1 MNALTKVRSAG
12 GNVHADAQSL
22 HRDTGPMSIRSFLA
36 CSPPWWPLLCAMALT
51 GHSVARAQQDT
62 PCPTN
67 SVRAPASQ
75 GTLHQVTCIP
85 THLHNKTTST
95 ETPLNRTQ
103 LNNPHPPQSWFWS
116 HDILHKSVGDVML
129 PDMQLMR
136 LAAYGE
142 APRRRFAA
150 WAYRQ
155 GCDEPSSYIVD
166 RSAPEMRNEL
176 ARSMGQPVSITV
188 EEIDGQARFSV
199 VLQRCGVSP
208 ATFVTG
214 MSEAAL
220 RQLMQD
226 AQRQP
231 RDLVTYRENGQR
243 WYAALLEDATSP
255 FQIFNGVGVEAL
267 QRQLKKTGMVLT
279 RLRGYDE
286 GGTRTF
292 LAVARQ
298 MNVGSW
304 AWYDNLTADKVAQ
317 ALDKDN
323 GYPVDLDVHWG
334 VEQQPRYSLVLYR
347 DR

>member
-1 MNALTKVRSAG
+1 MKPLTKVRRRG
-12 GNVHADAQSL
+12 GNVHADERLA
-22 HRDTGPMSIRSFLA
+22 HEDTGPMRQRCFTKCLNTALLVLCTLMLTSQPATAGQAGSP
-36 CSPPWWPLLCAMALT
+36 CSS
-51 GHSVARAQQDT
+51 GSARAPELSGAQREL
-62 PCPTN
+62 PCL
-67 SVRAPASQ
+67 APER
-75 GTLHQVTCIP
+75 HQ
-85 THLHNKTTST
+85 KTKST

-155 GCDEPSSYIVD
+155 GCVEPSSYIVD

-176 ARSMGQPVSITV
+176 ARSIGQPVSLTV
-188 EEIDGQARFSV
+188 EEVEGQARFSL
-199 VLQRCGVSP
+199 VLQRCNVSP
-208 ATFVTG
+208 AGFVTG

-220 RQLMQD
+220 RQLMQEG
-226 AQRQP
+226 QRQP

-255 FQIFNGVGVEAL
+255 FQIYSGVSAEEL
-267 QRQLKKTGMVLT
+267 QRQLKKSGMVLT

-286 GGTRTF
+286 GGARKF

-304 AWYDNLTADKVAQ
+304 AWYDGLTADKVAE
-317 ALDKDN
+317 ALDKES

-334 VEQQPRYSLVLYR
+334 AEQQPRYSLVLYR